1 MNLEVDN
8 LLLESLKEVMDL
20 TPNALGF
27 FDRDYRLL
35 YCNDV
40 MASVLG
46 KPKEQAVGQLQK
58 DLLREAYNHSI
69 GIKIDADNFDT
80 WFDEVEKTQRSV
92 EYNQYETDTNEGQY
106 YNVTRMTLSNGM
118 NVIVGANIT
127 ELKKIQMT
135 LTQAIT
141 DIEQL
146 ANTDELTGIYNRRYF
161 IELSE
166 KEIGRAKRY
175 DHPLSLIVIDID
187 FFKAVNDGYGHHVGD
202 TVLSFFCKQC
212 NEQLR
217 DSDTLCRVGGEEF
230 AILLPHTQVNHAGD
244 IAERIRLCIKASEIP
259 YDDSGST
266 LNITL
271 SLGVTQFKEGDINI
285 SDLLI
290 RGDKA
295 LYQAKDSGRDQYVV
309 QL

>member
-1 MNLEVDN
+1 MNLKVDD
-8 LLLESLKEVMDL
+8 LLLASLKEVMDL

-40 MASVLG
+40 MADILG

-80 WFDEVEKTQRSV
+80 WFDEVERTQRSV
-92 EYNQYETDTNEGQY
+92 EYNQFETDTNEGQY

-118 NVIVGANIT
+118 NVVVGANIT
-127 ELKKIQMT
+127 ELKKIQLS

-161 IELSE
+161 MELSQ
-166 KEIGRAKRY
+166 KEIARAKRY
-175 DHPLSLIVIDID
+175 AHPLSLISIDID
-187 FFKAVNDGYGHHVGD
+187 YFKAVNDTYGHHIGD
-202 TVLSFFCKQC
+202 KVLSYFCKVC
-212 NEQLR
+212 NGQLR

-230 AILLPHTQVNHAGD
+230 AILLPHTRACHAGD
-244 IAERIRLCIKASEIP
+244 IAERIRLSIKATDIP
-259 YDDSGST
+259 HDDSGST
-266 LNITL
+266 LSVTI
-271 SLGVTQFKEGDINI
+271 SLGVTEFKEGDISI
-285 SDLLI
+285 SDLLL

-295 LYQAKDSGRDQYVV
+295 LYQAKDEGRDQYVV
-309 QL
+309 KL